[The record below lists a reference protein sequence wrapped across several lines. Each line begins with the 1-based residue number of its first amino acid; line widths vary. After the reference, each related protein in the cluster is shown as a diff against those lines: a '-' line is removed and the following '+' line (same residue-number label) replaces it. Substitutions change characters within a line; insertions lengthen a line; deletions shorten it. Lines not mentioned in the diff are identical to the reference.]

1 MGKDLCSSLQLSLR
15 FAPALDLA
23 LGRRLV
29 GMDVFF
35 RRSIT
40 VMRAGRNDVRW
51 EKEQKGGTWEVL
63 ALQRSPSKAAVFLA
77 LE

>member
-51 EKEQKGGTWEVL
+51 EKEQKGGTREVL
-63 ALQRSPSKAAVFLA
+63 ALQRSPSKAAGFLA

>member
-23 LGRRLV
+23 LARRLV

-63 ALQRSPSKAAVFLA
+63 ALQRSPSKAAGFLA
-77 LE
+77 LQ